1 MKKAFK
7 IISIILVVCIVAG
20 GVTFGVLKKDEI
32 NYFYSA
38 MHNASVALSDGSW
51 KNAGKTETAE
61 NAEVDNAFT
70 AGKYGGVDFKTVD
83 DVVKYYVDAC
93 NKTKSKTASYTDD
106 QGNKQ
111 TYYALLG
118 TEELKINSVLVE
130 GKENSIINKL
140 VPSVVDSLFKP
151 NVYGLP
157 PCANR
162 DPSQDIDENGESLQ
176 TSRITADDI
185 LTCSVKDNSDGTIT
199 ITLVPKETQMSHKGL
214 DAQGKVFNTLGGID
228 KTVDSISALSWASG
242 TTAENCSVL
251 YSKSTAV
258 AKIDVASGEIVEADY
273 NLNID
278 INVQHA
284 NVAILQ
290 DKNASL
296 NISYKQHFPAD
307 AEYMMKTKGIKS
319 AQ

>member
-7 IISIILVVCIVAG
+7 IISVILVVCIVVS
-20 GVTFGVLKKDEI
+20 GVVVGVLKKDEI

-51 KNAGKTETAE
+51 KDAGKTDNSGGAD
-61 NAEVDNAFT
+61 VDSAFV
-70 AGKYGGVDFKTVD
+70 AGKYGGIEFKTAE
-83 DVVKYYVDAC
+83 DVVNYYVDAY
-93 NKTKSKTASYTDD
+93 NKTKAKTASYIDD
-106 QGNKQ
+106 QGNTQ
-111 TYYALLG
+111 TYYAMLG

-130 GKENSIINKL
+130 GKENSIINGL
-140 VPSVVDSLFKP
+140 VPSVVDSLFSP

-162 DPSQDIDENGESLQ
+162 DPVNDIDENGQSLQ
-176 TSRITADDI
+176 TSRITPDDI
-185 LTCSVKDNSDGTIT
+185 ENCSVKDNGDGTIT
-199 ITLVPKETQMSHKGL
+199 ITLVPKEVQMSHKGL
-214 DAQGKVFNTLGGID
+214 DSQGKVFNTLGAID

-251 YSKSTAV
+251 YSKSNAV
-258 AKIDVASGEIVEADY
+258 AKIDTASGEIVEADY

-284 NVAILQ
+284 NVAILK
-290 DKNASL
+290 DKSASL

-307 AEYMMKTKGIKS
+307 EEYMLKSKGIKKG
-319 AQ
+319 